1 MSMGTTT
8 EAPEAIAILDSTS
21 VEVHKLTQPLFDR
34 LRASGKSKA
43 AEASWNQTVLGLVG
57 WALSEPQEDEK
68 PRPTIGQLYD
78 LIAEVLAS
86 RVVGLGN
93 DTDMDSDA
101 VSKLGKLAA
110 NTVSQLNGQFYA
122 IARTIQEDGVDGIQ
136 GEIDAEK
143 ATWGSVKKYAAG
155 RVEAFAFAKDRHGV
169 NVSYTPQGTD
179 HAVSFT
185 VGQASKTRDK
195 YTKAVKTAETL
206 RAENAPHWSAV
217 LRDDR
222 SKNPSGMIDRRNKA
236 DDAALGMA
244 IRQKLDPDTIAELLK

>member
-1 MSMGTTT
+1 MNTIIA
-8 EAPEAIAILDSTS
+8 EVPEDIATLDSIN
-21 VEVHKLTQPLFDR
+21 VEIHKLTQPLFDR
-34 LRASGKSKA
+34 LQASGKSKV
-43 AEASWNQTVLGLVG
+43 AEASWNKTVLALVK

-78 LIAEVLAS
+78 LVAEVLAS
-86 RVVGLGN
+86 RVVGLGS
-93 DTDMDSDA
+93 DTGMDGDA
-101 VSKLGKLAA
+101 ISKLEKLAA

-122 IARTIQEDGVDGIQ
+122 IARTLKEDGVDGIQ

-155 RVEAFAFAKDRHGV
+155 RVEAFAYAEDRHGV

-179 HAVSFT
+179 HAVTFT
-185 VGQASKTRDK
+185 VGQALKTRNA
-195 YTKAVKTAETL
+195 YTKSVKTAEAL
-206 RAENAPHWSAV
+206 RAENAPRWSAV

-222 SKNPSGMIDRRNKA
+222 SKNPSGMIDRRNKS

-244 IRQKLDPDTIAELLK
+244 IRQKLDPDKIAELLK